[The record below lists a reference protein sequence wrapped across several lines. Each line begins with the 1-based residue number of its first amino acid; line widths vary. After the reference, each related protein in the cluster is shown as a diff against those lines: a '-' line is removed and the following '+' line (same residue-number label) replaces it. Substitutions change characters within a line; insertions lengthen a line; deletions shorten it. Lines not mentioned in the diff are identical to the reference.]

1 MTQLTTTLRSLAA
14 CLATVSP
21 SVGIPQAPSPLST
34 PSGQFA
40 GTGTKG
46 DPRFHLEPFDMNRV
60 RLLDGIEKQRMEADK
75 RYLHSIDL
83 DGLLWT
89 FRKNAGLPTPGKPL
103 GGWENPDSEIRGTFT
118 AHYLTACALMF
129 GSTGDVALK
138 TKANQMVDELA
149 KCQTALGGRYL
160 AAIPPSYLD
169 RVETGKQVWAPYYVV
184 EKLVTGLLDVYEAFG
199 NRKALQ
205 MAEKLDGYLRKR
217 GARLSDGQLDATMKT
232 EYGGMAQMQY
242 NLYAIDRNPVNLAY
256 AHRWDEASIL
266 GPLALGHDSLSGLHA
281 NTNLPKILGA
291 ARRYETVDDPTY
303 RRIVEYF
310 FDRIANH
317 RSYATGGNNKAEFWG
332 DADDLAHTLVGNNQE
347 TCTTYNML
355 KIARTLIRWTG
366 DPKYADFYERAYFNG
381 ILPAQRPDTGMMI
394 YYLPLAGGDT
404 KNWGTPRNTFWC
416 CYCTGVESFAKLADS
431 VYFHDAGNGL
441 YVNLY
446 VPTSLDWREKGVRVV
461 QKTRFP
467 EEAGS
472 TLTVHAPH
480 PTLMNLKLHVPYW
493 ATGFSV
499 SLNGKSAKVDR
510 STDGYVSIRRVWHEG
525 DVVHVSMPMALHT
538 QAMPDDPNLK
548 AVMYGPLV
556 LAGVMDR
563 DTPIADDLNTGYL
576 VLNSATKLESA
587 LKPVPGKPLTFSTV
601 GQEKE
606 ITFVPLYDIIDQR
619 FGVYWDVVAPGSSR
633 AAKLQATEEASRNR
647 DRRIVDVVDVDEGE
661 NERTHHLF
669 PASSG
674 SGAFNGRHYRD
685 GSGFGWDLKIV
696 PDAPMILGVTYWGD
710 DAGNRTFDIV
720 VNGQTIAT
728 QTLEHSRPG
737 HLFEMEYPIPPSL
750 TANADNR
757 VAVRFLAHPGNVAG
771 GVFAVATLR
780 VK

>member
-1 MTQLTTTLRSLAA
+1 
-14 CLATVSP
+14 
-21 SVGIPQAPSPLST
+21 
-34 PSGQFA
+34 
-40 GTGTKG
+40 
-46 DPRFHLEPFDMNRV
+46 
-60 RLLDGIEKQRMEADK
+60 
-75 RYLHSIDL
+75 
-83 DGLLWT
+83 
-89 FRKNAGLPTPGKPL
+89 
-103 GGWENPDSEIRGTFT
+103 
-118 AHYLTACALMF
+118 
-129 GSTGDVALK
+129 
-138 TKANQMVDELA
+138 
-149 KCQTALGGRYL
+149 
-160 AAIPPSYLD
+160 
-169 RVETGKQVWAPYYVV
+169 
-184 EKLVTGLLDVYEAFG
+184 
-199 NRKALQ
+199 
-205 MAEKLDGYLRKR
+205 
-217 GARLSDGQLDATMKT
+217 
-232 EYGGMAQMQY
+232 
-242 NLYAIDRNPVNLAY
+242 
-256 AHRWDEASIL
+256 
-266 GPLALGHDSLSGLHA
+266 
-281 NTNLPKILGA
+281 
-291 ARRYETVDDPTY
+291 
-303 RRIVEYF
+303 
-310 FDRIANH
+310 
-317 RSYATGGNNKAEFWG
+317 
-332 DADDLAHTLVGNNQE
+332 
-347 TCTTYNML
+347 
-355 KIARTLIRWTG
+355 
-366 DPKYADFYERAYFNG
+366 
-381 ILPAQRPDTGMMI
+381 
-394 YYLPLAGGDT
+394 
-404 KNWGTPRNTFWC
+404 
-416 CYCTGVESFAKLADS
+416 
-431 VYFHDAGNGL
+431 
-441 YVNLY
+441 
-446 VPTSLDWREKGVRVV
+446 
-461 QKTRFP
+461 
-467 EEAGS
+467 
-472 TLTVHAPH
+472 
-480 PTLMNLKLHVPYW
+480 
-493 ATGFSV
+493 
-499 SLNGKSAKVDR
+499 
-510 STDGYVSIRRVWHEG
+510 
-525 DVVHVSMPMALHT
+525 
-538 QAMPDDPNLK
+538 
-548 AVMYGPLV
+548 MYGPLV